1 MRSPP
6 TIHELES
13 LLLQFG
19 FSGCRAG
26 LVVYDGVALIHVVD
40 LVDGQLVHLLQ
51 RVDEILDIGFIS
63 VLGTD
68 IIHDESESDAASY
81 MQK

>member
-1 MRSPP
+1 M
-6 TIHELES
+6 
-13 LLLQFG
+13 
-19 FSGCRAG
+19 
-26 LVVYDGVALIHVVD
+26 YDGVALIHVVD